1 MKEHRLLHGSAWI
14 VSGQFVSMAFQ
25 AAYFVLM
32 GRTLGNSMIN
42 LGLLDACATAAHD
55 LGYAPRPF
63 ADGIRAEAAAL
74 GLALPMSATT
84 VPATIQEN
92 HA

>member
-1 MKEHRLLHGSAWI
+1 VPLAPTVAVLRGHERLSRTPKIKAEQLERLAEDKAFDISA
-14 VSGQFVSMAFQ
+14 
-25 AAYFVLM
+25 
-32 GRTLGNSMIN
+32 
-42 LGLLDACATAAHD
+42 AAHD